1 MRVSI
6 YSLKGVVYEGEAE
19 VLSLP
24 AADGEISVL
33 QNHVP
38 LVTVLARGRI
48 KIRKGSGFDE
58 DIKSFEINNGFAQ
71 INPKS
76 TIVLTD

>member
-1 MRVSI
+1 MRVFI
-6 YSLKGVVYEGEAE
+6 YSLRGVTYEGEAE

-24 AADGEISVL
+24 TPDGEIGVL
-33 QNHVP
+33 EDHVP
-38 LVTVLARGRI
+38 LVTVLGAGKI

-58 DIKSFEINNGFAQ
+58 DSKSFEITNGFAQ

-76 TIVLTD
+76 AIVLTD

>member
-6 YSLKGVVYEGEAE
+6 YSLKEVVYEGEAE

-24 AADGEISVL
+24 TTEGEISVL
-33 QNHVP
+33 ENHVP
-38 LVTVLARGRI
+38 LVTVLAPG
-48 KIRKGSGFDE
+48 KIRIRRGSGFDE
-58 DIKSFEINNGFAQ
+58 DSKSFEITNGFAQ

-76 TIVLTD
+76 AIVLTD

>member
-1 MRVSI
+1 MRVFI

-24 AADGEISVL
+24 TPDGEISIL
-33 QNHVP
+33 ENHVP
-38 LVTVLARGRI
+38 LVTALGAGEI

-58 DIKSFEINNGFAQ
+58 DKKSFEIKDGFAQ
-71 INPKS
+71 INPKNA
-76 TIVLTD
+76 IVLTG